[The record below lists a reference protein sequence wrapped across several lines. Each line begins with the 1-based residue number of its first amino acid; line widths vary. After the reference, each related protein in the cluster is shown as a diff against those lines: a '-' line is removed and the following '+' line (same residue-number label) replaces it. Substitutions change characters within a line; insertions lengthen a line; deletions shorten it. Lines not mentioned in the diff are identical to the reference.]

1 MVYQSS
7 TIYQQCCI
15 SSVQEIARALDGQR
29 LPNNGQAQPDVIAG
43 HLAVEVK
50 CRELPQWL
58 QDALSQAQRNALE
71 GMRLWWFWWT
81 PGKV

>member
-1 MVYQSS
+1 MASGS
-7 TIYQQCCI
+7 PIT
-15 SSVQEIARALDGQR
+15 ARPSRMLS
-29 LPNNGQAQPDVIAG
+29 PG

-71 GMRLWWFWWT
+71 GNAPLVVLVDSRQGVKAHQCAMMEWHLSNLHGW
-81 PGKV
+81 